1 MMYRRECDVKKVKM
15 DKDDAVKI
23 RLLRQQYNANE
34 NARIAGMI
42 SEKEYQE
49 TLNRVGME
57 IVMLEEKY
65 GLYDEC

>member
-1 MMYRRECDVKKVKM
+1 MMSKRQVKM
-15 DKDDAVKI
+15 THEDAECI
-23 RLLRQQYNANE
+23 RFLRQQYTANE

-42 SEKEYQE
+42 SDDEYHE

-65 GLYDEC
+65 GLYEEL